1 MQRRSVDPSLQA
13 ARSGVDVR
21 QQHREAARGNLRAA
35 SKRFREPNEDNEYL
49 SPQQPSA
56 AAAALSLILSMLE
69 ACLDYCWDHGIG
81 ENEMQSFSNT
91 RAIQIIC

>member
-1 MQRRSVDPSLQA
+1 MRSRSVDPSLQS
-13 ARSGVDVR
+13 ARSGVDVS

-35 SKRFREPNEDNEYL
+35 SKRFREPNDDNEDL
-49 SPQQPSA
+49 SSRQPSA

-81 ENEMQSFSNT
+81 EHQMQSFSNT